1 MRLRHPLAAANIC
14 PITTATALPS
24 PSLRRPTWLRYPL
37 FNRLRVIFEQ
47 ANHTSIPTPVPLAH
61 HSRKEPQCSTCTR
74 GYVNN
79 AWRKPFGRRIP
90 SHGSLPP
97 LPVRR
102 TRFDTLV
109 PSRKS
114 FVALLLSETNIGTI
128 TSQRTFRS
136 TLLEPTNHRTMPN
149 GFSLAPLVFSA
160 NQCVR
165 RYPVMD
171 RLRCSLSEKAIGGV
185 RLPSNTAL
193 KGIGVSNDHQY

>member
-1 MRLRHPLAAANIC
+1 MAIPS
-14 PITTATALPS
+14 TTSLSS

-37 FNRLRVIFEQ
+37 FNRLRFIFEQ

-61 HSRKEPQCSTCTR
+61 HSRKEHQCSTCTR
-74 GYVNN
+74 GYANN
-79 AWRKPFGRRIP
+79 AWRKPFGERIP

-136 TLLEPTNHRTMPN
+136 TPLEPTKTTTIPKEDP
-149 GFSLAPLVFSA
+149 LAPLVFSA
-160 NQCVR
+160 NHDLNDTQNQFVCAVF
-165 RYPVMD
+165 
-171 RLRCSLSEKAIGGV
+171 LS
-185 RLPSNTAL
+185 R
-193 KGIGVSNDHQY
+193 

>member
-24 PSLRRPTWLRYPL
+24 PSLRRPATTRYPAAL
-37 FNRLRVIFEQ
+37 RLRFTFEQ

-74 GYVNN
+74 GYANDDLRQPTSVRYPNVPRCLFN
-79 AWRKPFGRRIP
+79 SCGKPEEGRYPRFAR
-90 SHGSLPP
+90 LPLLFLGEP
-97 LPVRR
+97 TYLRYPFKRR
-102 TRFDTLV
+102 SPIF
-109 PSRKS
+109 
-114 FVALLLSETNIGTI
+114 
-128 TSQRTFRS
+128 
-136 TLLEPTNHRTMPN
+136 LEPTNHRTMPN

-193 KGIGVSNDHQY
+193 KGIGVSNDCQY

>member
-1 MRLRHPLAAANIC
+1 MAIPS
-14 PITTATALPS
+14 TTSLSS

-37 FNRLRVIFEQ
+37 FNRLRFIFEQ

-61 HSRKEPQCSTCTR
+61 HSRKEHQCSTCTR
-74 GYVNN
+74 GYANN
-79 AWRKPFGRRIP
+79 AWRKPFGERIP

-97 LPVRR
+97 SPVRR
-102 TRFDTLV
+102 TGHASM
-109 PSRKS
+109 PMSNA

-185 RLPSNTAL
+185 RLPSNTAPK
-193 KGIGVSNDHQY
+193 KG